1 MCNLAHVLSHSL
13 VLTYTNFLI
22 CLYYNA
28 ISTHS
33 ILIVVVFH
41 GLRTIHI
48 VSLACVHFSANV
60 LLIHV
65 QSVFFIRLV
74 FMIMTLLH
82 VLLYHIKAAEYVPP
96 LHRVHVCKFYACTMD
111 SQGLPSESQKGSYL

>member
-1 MCNLAHVLSHSL
+1 MDTIHNTMYVCVSTVKCEQGVIEGSTCTILYFHIFIGADIHI
-13 VLTYTNFLI
+13 I

-33 ILIVVVFH
+33 MLIVVVFH
-41 GLRTIHI
+41 ALRSVHI

-65 QSVFFIRLV
+65 QSVFFYTIG
-74 FMIMTLLH
+74 
-82 VLLYHIKAAEYVPP
+82 
-96 LHRVHVCKFYACTMD
+96 VHDYDTVTC
-111 SQGLPSESQKGSYL
+111 SVVSY

>member
-1 MCNLAHVLSHSL
+1 MCKIAHVLSHSL

-65 QSVFFIRLV
+65 QSVFFYTIG
-74 FMIMTLLH
+74 
-82 VLLYHIKAAEYVPP
+82 
-96 LHRVHVCKFYACTMD
+96 VHDYDTVTC
-111 SQGLPSESQKGSYL
+111 SVVSY